1 MVNSDDDLINK
12 IIRFNHAWK
21 LAKKRYG
28 DESPITT
35 SLRDQKACLQAQ
47 LLRNHSGVYLALDK
61 ESEAEEP
68 LYSVQLEN
76 GITIETLGFRTDAEH
91 LPVRI
96 AEKLFSKKELSELIR
111 E

>member
-1 MVNSDDDLINK
+1 MVNNNNELVNR

-21 LAKKRYG
+21 LAKNKYG
-28 DESPITT
+28 DGSSITL

-47 LLRNHSGVYLALDK
+47 LLREYSGVYLALDEK
-61 ESEAEEP
+61 APSDEP
-68 LYSVQLEN
+68 LYSVQFEN
-76 GITIETLGFRTDAEH
+76 GITIESLGFRTDAEH

-96 AEKLFSKKELSELIR
+96 AEKLFSEKELTELIK